1 MRWTRMNS
9 KDDYLQIARKAF
21 REIQSRFLGLQLV
34 EDPSVSVELNVN
46 IPVQAG
52 VIYPIN
58 LNLQNRDELHFSV
71 GHFRLKWFPCSN
83 EEALSAY
90 IDTVS
95 GFLAGRYR
103 ILEHYRG
110 RRCVKAELQKEGPE
124 GQWSTFGTYSR
135 PSIPLPWR
143 KRYRVLINQPQIEAH
158 QTKPD
163 DRQSSSSARGGPMN
177 GPEHKNV

>member
-1 MRWTRMNS
+1 MS
-9 KDDYLQIARKAF
+9 ADEEYLRIAKEAF
-21 REIQSRFLGLQLV
+21 REIQSRFPGLRLV
-34 EDPSVSVELNVN
+34 EDSSVPVELNVD

-71 GHFRLKWFPCSN
+71 GHFWLEWFPCSS
-83 EEALSAY
+83 EEKVCAF
-90 IDTVS
+90 IDAVS

-110 RRCVKAELQKEGPE
+110 RRCVKAELQKEEPE

-135 PSIPLPWR
+135 LSIPLPWR
-143 KRYRVLINQPQIEAH
+143 KQYRVLINLPQAEASKVKPNEGIEP
-158 QTKPD
+158 T
-163 DRQSSSSARGGPMN
+163 R
-177 GPEHKNV
+177 